1 MPPSTWPTW
10 GRVGRGGQKT
20 SPSAQ
25 PLAAV
30 VPTTSPQAPN
40 QDESQLSPTLL
51 QFQGT
56 WYVVAVASDDPGF
69 LDTKDNMKMS
79 VVWVSPL
86 ANGDLAL
93 KFGYST

>member
-10 GRVGRGGQKT
+10 GRVGRGGQRA

-25 PLAAV
+25 PLAVV
-30 VPTTSPQAPN
+30 VPTTTPRGPHWVS
-40 QDESQLSPTLL
+40 SRRTLL

-56 WYVVAVASDDPGF
+56 WYVVGVASDDPGF
-69 LDTKDNMKMS
+69 LDSKDDMKMP